1 MKNNPSFISFNSISK
16 FNDDYNSSIT
26 NNTLNLNIAS
36 LSFRVKYET
45 KFGQSLYII
54 GNIEELGQW
63 DTSKAMPMYTNNDI
77 YPTWKIKK
85 EFICPLGMEIY
96 YKYLVKDG
104 NKIIWEDLGQNTN
117 RHIIVQSPGNL
128 IIFDEKSNNISKIKT
143 SGLNQINGGNVNLSN
158 TDYNLF
164 QDLISAN
171 SFRQNVFINNSI
183 NNNNILSSGLFS
195 NQSLSSYQK
204 QSEYSF
210 QLNEEENNN
219 NFENFSSKDN
229 ESIDIEEKKNQNNIS
244 NKENFSQFD
253 ILNIYQSIKP
263 EDKIVIVTTFL
274 PFILEIN
281 DNITINN
288 DNNDSINSSEK
299 KSNLN
304 NKYKIVLYE
313 DKLVNLIIY
322 QLKVM
327 NYCRVYWIG
336 MLPGINDYPED
347 LQFEIFDFLQ
357 GQNIFVVLPK
367 KNDFF
372 NFQMFINKILHPIY
386 NDSIVDIN
394 PHFIINKENYY
405 KGYSNINKNFADTL
419 MSISDKDPKMILIN
433 DMDLALVPS
442 FLLTDI
448 GKYKFLKGKQM
459 DNINNRNI
467 GTSNICFTLG
477 GNFPD
482 YNVLSLLEANKDL
495 LKSILLCDSLGF
507 HSFTQ
512 TKNFLN
518 ACKIYFDANYKVRFN
533 GKIYIEYLKRE
544 IPLFIRDI
552 HIKVESIKNIFKN
565 VYNKDKS
572 NISDSDNKIIN
583 LLSFDSISNMNDI
596 LNKLNIFLD
605 LNKNKYLG
613 NKYKLEIIIEK
624 ERYTDSFLKEV
635 NEKNQRIIED
645 KINKIKENFKQEF
658 NSLLKISFLDF
669 ITVREQ
675 IRYFLNSDIFLFSDN
690 NKLNGMMPLIQEFIV
705 VQNELISNIKDKN
718 NISNKIVGLIV
729 SENITIQNDLKFIKK
744 SNFYEIDSIKKTLK
758 EIIQLKP
765 EERYNMI
772 KKDCTQLQKGSIIFW
787 IKDLLSQLKY
797 VFIKN
802 KYKERVGEGYGTDFS
817 YYLISKSFSRL
828 NQKKFQEALKNPCHK
843 LLFFDVKT
851 ILTNINTNALNK
863 KNSDDN
869 ADIINTSISDSFI
882 DNNKKVLNILN
893 ELSLDKN
900 NVICLITNES
910 KDIFKNINLNINN
923 FYFIA
928 EDGLVIKPIGEQ
940 NFKNKINIKN
950 EWKTPIITI
959 FKNFRNKTGFGN
971 ISVKEYSVSWNYKDE
986 EKRGYL
992 LGNELKFLIENFIDN
1007 KKFDIIQE
1015 KNNIEVKIKN
1025 GNNIKYSYINELIN
1039 SDKNL
1044 KIIFALNDSSKRG
1057 DEFFDYLY
1065 NKKRCINENFENINL
1080 ITTIIG
1086 RKSSRA
1092 YYYIK
1097 DIQDFINIFNIGNI

>member
-386 NDSIVDIN
+386 NDCIVDIN

-433 DMDLALVPS
+433 DMDLALLPS

-572 NISDSDNKIIN
+572 NIGDNVDKIIN

-635 NEKNQRIIED
+635 SEKNQRIIED

-658 NSLLKISFLDF
+658 NSLLKTSFVDF

-851 ILTNINTNALNK
+851 ILTNINANILSK

-869 ADIINTSISDSFI
+869 TDIINTSISESFI

-950 EWKTPIITI
+950 EWKNPIITI
-959 FKNFRNKTGFGN
+959 FKNFRKKTGFGT
-971 ISVKEYSVSWNYKDE
+971 ISIKEFSVSWNYKDE

>member
-572 NISDSDNKIIN
+572 NISDSDNKTIN

-645 KINKIKENFKQEF
+645 KINKIKENFNQEF
-658 NSLLKISFLDF
+658 NSLLKISFVDF

-772 KKDCTQLQKGSIIFW
+772 KKDCAQLQKGSIIFW

-851 ILTNINTNALNK
+851 ILTNINANPLSK

-869 ADIINTSISDSFI
+869 ADIINTSISESFI

-940 NFKNKINIKN
+940 NFKNKINNKN
-950 EWKTPIITI
+950 EWKNPIITI
-959 FKNFRNKTGFGN
+959 FKNFRNKTGFGT
-971 ISVKEYSVSWNYKDE
+971 ISIKEFSVSWNYKDE

-1044 KIIFALNDSSKRG
+1044 KIIFALNDSGKRG

>member
-448 GKYKFLKGKQM
+448 GKYKFLKGKQT

-572 NISDSDNKIIN
+572 NIGDNNNKTIN

-624 ERYTDSFLKEV
+624 ERYTDPFLKEV
-635 NEKNQRIIED
+635 NEKNQRIIEN
-645 KINKIKENFKQEF
+645 KINKIKENFNQEF
-658 NSLLKISFLDF
+658 NSLLKTSFVDF

-851 ILTNINTNALNK
+851 ILTNINANILSK

-869 ADIINTSISDSFI
+869 TDIINTSISESFI

-900 NVICLITNES
+900 NIICLITNES
-910 KDIFKNINLNINN
+910 KDIFKYINLNINN

-950 EWKTPIITI
+950 EWKNPIITI

-971 ISVKEYSVSWNYKDE
+971 ISIKEFSVSWNYKDG

>member
-386 NDSIVDIN
+386 NDCIVDIN

-433 DMDLALVPS
+433 DMDLALLPS

-572 NISDSDNKIIN
+572 NIGDNNNKTIN

-658 NSLLKISFLDF
+658 NSLLKTSFVDF

-851 ILTNINTNALNK
+851 ILTNINANILSK

-869 ADIINTSISDSFI
+869 TDIINTSISESFI

-950 EWKTPIITI
+950 EWKNPIITI
-959 FKNFRNKTGFGN
+959 FKNFRKKTGFGT
-971 ISVKEYSVSWNYKDE
+971 ISIKEFSVSWNYKDE